1 MDHDVEFCIP
11 WNYSYVV
18 VSDEEKRFQ
27 ELVRQKDLEIDM
39 KFQNL
44 EKTIEMKNREVIS
57 AVKSIIDNVGGAEKE
72 GDIYIHSSGDS
83 VDAAG
88 LKGRNHNQGGLRTM
102 KYVCRSC
109 WSRLQ
114 HGKCHLQEQTHRCSD
129 SQQLGHLCPVF
140 ILG

>member
-1 MDHDVEFCIP
+1 VEFCIP

-27 ELVRQKDLEIDM
+27 EMVRQKDLEIDM

-44 EKTIEMKNREVIS
+44 EKHIEMKNREVIS

-88 LKGRNHNQGGLRTM
+88 LKGAAGGGLNLGNISY
-102 KYVCRSC
+102 K
-109 WSRLQ
+109 SRQ
-114 HGKCHLQEQTHRCSD
+114 IDVQ
-129 SQQLGHLCPVF
+129 
-140 ILG
+140 ILNSLIIFVLSLLSVKFVLNILSIFSVNV